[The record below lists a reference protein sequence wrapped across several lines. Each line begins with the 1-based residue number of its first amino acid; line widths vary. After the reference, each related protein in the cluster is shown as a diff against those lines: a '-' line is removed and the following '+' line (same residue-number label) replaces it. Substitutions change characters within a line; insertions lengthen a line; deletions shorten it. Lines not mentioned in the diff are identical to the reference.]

1 MIQERVILDEDLLLA
16 RINKVAKGAVSKST
30 TAEAGQ
36 IPVSDGNGGVTWGA
50 ATTGTVGAIDPNND
64 GHVTLQFTEAEG
76 D

>member
-16 RINKVAKGAVSKST
+16 RINKVSKGSVQKSS
-30 TAEAGQ
+30 TATEGQ
-36 IPVSDGNGGVTWGA
+36 VPISDGNGGVTWGA
-50 ATTGTVGAIDPNND
+50 TVAGTVGAVDPNND